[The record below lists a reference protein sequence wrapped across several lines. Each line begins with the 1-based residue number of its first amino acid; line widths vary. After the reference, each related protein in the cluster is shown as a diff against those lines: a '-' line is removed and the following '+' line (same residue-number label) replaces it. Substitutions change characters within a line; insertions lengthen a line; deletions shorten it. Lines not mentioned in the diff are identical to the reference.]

1 MVRRSL
7 VLTGASLIALG
18 ACSSL
23 TPDGSVDVAAPA
35 ERPVESHDRGACD
48 PGTYVDVTEL
58 PAELRSPPTPL
69 GSHEL
74 ALGSERRVGELKLW
88 TGQSSIPRGW
98 HAIRQGGQVQ
108 YRYFPKRV
116 VTEVFIR
123 GVILPDYEREGIHSD
138 NYTHS
143 GIHGEVHFVHVDEL
157 RDLRWLVD
165 RFDARTGKMRLVV
178 DRVACG
184 PRLFLPRL
192 EPGQSR
198 RVWLSTQG
206 VRTVEFA
213 EAPNRDEQVIVD
225 LSSGADWERRDGAW
239 RVTPYVWSREG
250 TSADVHTLNPSSPEF
265 LPAVQAGPFT
275 VHFERVETGEG
286 TQWWGSER
294 HALAPH
300 RIPNVHVLVRIEHER

>member
-1 MVRRSL
+1 MARRSL
-7 VLTGASLIALG
+7 VLTGASLLVLG
-18 ACSSL
+18 ACSSR
-23 TPDGSVDVAAPA
+23 TADGRVEVAAPA

-69 GSHEL
+69 GTHEF

-88 TGQSSIPRGW
+88 TGESSIP
-98 HAIRQGGQVQ
+98 QGGHERQVPE
-108 YRYFPKRV
+108 RFFL
-116 VTEVFIR
+116 EVFVR
-123 GVILPDYEREGIHSD
+123 GAILPDYEQEGIHSD
-138 NYTHS
+138 NYVHS
-143 GIHGEVHFVHVDEL
+143 GLGSEAHVVGGL
-157 RDLRWLVD
+157 REFRWLVD
-165 RFDARTGKMRLVV
+165 RFDAKTGEVRLVV

-206 VRTVEFA
+206 VRNVVFA
-213 EAPNRDEQVIVD
+213 DGPNREEQVVVG

-239 RVTPYVWSREG
+239 RVTPHVWSREG

-275 VHFERVETGEG
+275 VHFERVETGDG

-294 HALAPH
+294 QALAVR
-300 RIPNVHVLVRIEHER
+300 RIPNVHVLVRIERER

>member
-1 MVRRSL
+1 MARHSL
-7 VLTGASLIALG
+7 VLTGASLVALG

-23 TPDGSVDVAAPA
+23 APDGRVDVAAPVQ
-35 ERPVESHDRGACD
+35 RPVESHDRGACD

-58 PAELRSPPTPL
+58 PAELRSPPAPL
-69 GSHEL
+69 GTHEL
-74 ALGSERRVGELKLW
+74 APGSERRIGELKLW
-88 TGQSSIPRGW
+88 TGQDSMPRGGHERIIPEPVIT
-98 HAIRQGGQVQ
+98 HAFV
-108 YRYFPKRV
+108 
-116 VTEVFIR
+116 R
-123 GVILPDYEREGIHSD
+123 GAILPDYEQEGIQID

-143 GIHGEVHFVHVDEL
+143 WIHSENHTLDGL

-165 RFDARTGKMRLVV
+165 RFDAKTGMVRLIV

-213 EAPNRDEQVIVD
+213 DAPDRDGQVSVY
-225 LSSGADWERRDGAW
+225 LSSGANWERRDGAW
-239 RVTPYVWSREG
+239 LVTPHVWSREG
-250 TSADVHTLNPSSPEF
+250 SSADVHTLNPSSPEF
-265 LPAVQAGPFT
+265 RPAVQAGPFT

-294 HALAPH
+294 HALASH
-300 RIPNVHVLVRIEHER
+300 RIPNVHVLVRIERER